1 MPQVGSIR
9 HFLTQKKQFHVPV
22 QKPHDFRQ
30 FCIDQLWLDKQK
42 LCERGGQTIASTHG
56 TENIEKKKKI
66 YIHNYERCFQCNF
79 TVHRNKQLKLQHNQT
94 PSYLMRLLMIPILAF

>member
-56 TENIEKKKKI
+56 TENIEKKKKSI
-66 YIHNYERCFQCNF
+66 YTIM
-79 TVHRNKQLKLQHNQT
+79 KG
-94 PSYLMRLLMIPILAF
+94 AFSVTLRYIEINN